1 MRTYESFRIIMI
13 ITDNYWLSRIIM
25 IMIIYGHYIRL
36 IEMMRTVMSR
46 MTIRLRLVLRH
57 VNDTLWLD

>member
-1 MRTYESFRIIMI
+1 MRTYESFRIIM
-13 ITDNYWLSRIIM
+13 DYYGQLWIIM

-46 MTIRLRLVLRH
+46 MTIRLRLALRH
-57 VNDTLWLD
+57 VNDTL